1 VQAAAKERGS
11 KNTELKK
18 VNEISKVAMRN
29 SEKRLEEAVLEK
41 KDLVLQVEILEQQV
55 PSFHSFCEHFSKF

>member
-1 VQAAAKERGS
+1 
-11 KNTELKK
+11 
-18 VNEISKVAMRN
+18 MRN

-55 PSFHSFCEHFSKF
+55 KSLQIQDMSAAIAHYDHELQKVAKY